1 MLRGDNV
8 ARQMKPK
15 KGSFLFLLPTFIIMT
30 VVWMYPTLYSFY
42 ISFFR
47 YSLIKPDSTTFVGF
61 ANYLKAFLKDPYFWS
76 SFQISMKFA
85 AIAVAIQL
93 LLGLVIALLFDIE
106 NRAMMIIRT
115 VILIPMMITSV
126 VVGLMWRFMFN
137 PELGIINYLLQ
148 ARIPW
153 LGEKSIA
160 LYACIIVDVWQ
171 WTPFMFLIIF
181 AGLRSL
187 PVEVTEAALI
197 DGASKL
203 KMLWYI
209 TLPLLKRILLIATIL
224 RLADAIRVFDTIF
237 VMTKGGPALSTD
249 VYSLWVY
256 RTSLKHF
263 HMGYGAAISWI
274 YLIIVGVVLIVFL
287 RFAKLEI

>member
-1 MLRGDNV
+1 M

-15 KGSFLFLLPTFIIMT
+15 KGAFLFLLPAFIIMT
-30 VVWMYPTLYSFY
+30 LVWMYPTLYSLY
-42 ISFFR
+42 ISSFR
-47 YSLIKPDSTTFVGF
+47 YSLIKPDTAFVGF
-61 ANYLKAFLKDPYFWS
+61 SNYLKAFLKDPFFWS
-76 SFQISMKFA
+76 SFQISMRFA
-85 AIAVAIQL
+85 LIAVAIQL
-93 LLGLVIALLFDIE
+93 VLGLLIALLFDIE
-106 NRAMMIIRT
+106 NRVMITIRT
-115 VILIPMMITSV
+115 AILIPMMITPV

-137 PELGIINYLLQ
+137 PELGIINYLLH
-148 ARIPW
+148 ARMPW

-203 KMLWYI
+203 KLLWYV

-274 YLIIVGVVLIVFL
+274 YLVIVGVILLVFL
-287 RFAKLEI
+287 HFAKLEI

>member
-1 MLRGDNV
+1 
-8 ARQMKPK
+8 
-15 KGSFLFLLPTFIIMT
+15 
-30 VVWMYPTLYSFY
+30 
-42 ISFFR
+42 
-47 YSLIKPDSTTFVGF
+47 
-61 ANYLKAFLKDPYFWS
+61 
-76 SFQISMKFA
+76 
-85 AIAVAIQL
+85 
-93 LLGLVIALLFDIE
+93 
-106 NRAMMIIRT
+106 
-115 VILIPMMITSV
+115 
-126 VVGLMWRFMFN
+126 
-137 PELGIINYLLQ
+137 
-148 ARIPW
+148 
-153 LGEKSIA
+153 
-160 LYACIIVDVWQ
+160 
-171 WTPFMFLIIF
+171 MFLIIF

-197 DGASKL
+197 DGASKP
-203 KMLWYI
+203 KMLWYV

-274 YLIIVGVVLIVFL
+274 YLIIVGVALIVFL